1 MHERLHYSSQ
11 SGLLRIVDNGV
22 HAGMAGGFLHL
33 LEYPFLLV
41 ELLLDLR
48 RALQLLRLI
57 TAGWALVLDAAVGGL
72 NRRLDLVDPRLECGH
87 FIFLRDDLSLPLLGG
102 ALLG

>member
-1 MHERLHYSSQ
+1 
-11 SGLLRIVDNGV
+11 
-22 HAGMAGGFLHL
+22 MAGGFLHL

-72 NRRLDLVDPRLECGH
+72 NQHQDLVDPRLKCGH

-102 ALLG
+102 ALLGRPLLGRPLLCSLREALFRQSLLG